1 MVSAGSVLFYVPSDI
16 KPHVQIRRWLR
27 GYDRKS
33 YASLAE
39 GWIQMLEKMNDPGF
53 VKKFVR
59 VIIDDHDTTG
69 ENHSYGN
76 TNDQTR
82 SVVANGSF
90 EEILVAGSH
99 TFIDRYLPLSMTL
112 RR

>member
-1 MVSAGSVLFYVPSDI
+1 MYRFAVGSEGMTGNRMPAWQRD
-16 KPHVQIRRWLR
+16 
-27 GYDRKS
+27 
-33 YASLAE
+33 
-39 GWIQMLEKMNDPGF
+39 GWIQILEKMNDPGF